1 MDGDNGVELLDV
13 SFHRDKNGNGMQE
26 SGGSVSTISYPDE
39 DEEEVVNPAQNCSQG
54 WNWTHV
60 YYLSLLSVVGVTFRA
75 FLGRFFGGDCSHEG
89 DPIDDWLWPLSHK
102 ICVTTNGKTEQYGGA
117 LFIDLPANVFGS
129 FILGLVTGHSGDWPA
144 MPCFHQDHPVQKQT
158 GLHVGLRTALCGS
171 LTTFSS
177 WNTQMVLMM
186 DGTPNPFL
194 NSQVLAAIVGYMI
207 GMQASVSSFRA
218 GRAVAAW
225 LHVRRNP
232 HLFDNELSKLS
243 IVQRGIHS
251 HVFWIT
257 PFITTFCTLSL
268 VGLYM
273 LGDFYWGILWYR
285 EMWIGCLVAPFGT
298 ILRWRLSTLNFKL
311 AKLPWF
317 PLGTFLAN
325 FIGSILSAGI
335 SAIDY
340 IEPIDKE
347 WTVSFI
353 EAISLGVAG
362 SLSTVST
369 LVKEIV
375 EITEKNQ
382 TYDKKAFL
390 YAVSTLICCCLI
402 GLAVYSPIPTQLD
415 AAPGET
421 KECELA
427 NKVLLVGRINFI
439 EIAKVS
445 NRRPRQIFA
454 LHATENRH

>member
-1 MDGDNGVELLDV
+1 MRMKKAKKRADVDGDNANGVEMLDV
-13 SFHRDKNGNGMQE
+13 SFHRDKNGDGMQE

-39 DEEEVVNPAQNCSQG
+39 DEEEAVNPAQNCSQG
-54 WNWTHV
+54 WSWTHV

-75 FLGRFFGGDCSHEG
+75 YLGRFFGGDCSHEG

-129 FILGLVTGHSGDWPA
+129 FILGLVTGHSGEWPA

-243 IVQRGIHS
+243 IVQRRIHS

-311 AKLPWF
+311 ARLPWF

-335 SAIDY
+335 SAIDF

-390 YAVSTLICCCLI
+390 YAVSTLISCCLI
-402 GLAVYSPIPTQLD
+402 GLAVYSPIVRY
-415 AAPGET
+415 G
-421 KECELA
+421 
-427 NKVLLVGRINFI
+427 
-439 EIAKVS
+439 
-445 NRRPRQIFA
+445 
-454 LHATENRH
+454 